1 MRVAGQM
8 IVYKYFKPNMSYQIQ
23 VKSRT
28 GLISAKQTKEL
39 YFFVIKQMQFFFHRG
54 IAYSIRTS
62 LLNTKFAIVTTQ

>member
-39 YFFVIKQMQFFFHRG
+39 YFFVIKQMQFFFIEELH
-54 IAYSIRTS
+54 IP
-62 LLNTKFAIVTTQ
+62 LEHLC